1 MASINPKCKVK
12 YACCIKG
19 VLSAS
24 YHVIILFAFDA
35 EIVRK
40 LQSQIIQHRIWLHLQ
55 EHTYHYIMKSGIQG
69 FYGIWS
75 TSAKV
80 WENVS

>member
-24 YHVIILFAFDA
+24 YHVIIFFAYNA

-40 LQSQIIQHRIWLHLQ
+40 LQFQIN
-55 EHTYHYIMKSGIQG
+55 GIV
-69 FYGIWS
+69 YNRVNSELYVVNIN
-75 TSAKV
+75 TTK
-80 WENVS
+80 NML